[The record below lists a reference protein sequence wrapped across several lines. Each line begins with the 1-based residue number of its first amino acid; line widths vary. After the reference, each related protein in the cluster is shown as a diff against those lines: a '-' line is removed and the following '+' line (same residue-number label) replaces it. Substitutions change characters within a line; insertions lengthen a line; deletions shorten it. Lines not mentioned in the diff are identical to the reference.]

1 MFYCIMI
8 VSIKKIIFV
17 CVIRKTLMDLSIQH
31 EHQHHNLYRP
41 KKCPL
46 KKKTQPLPSQQ
57 AETRYRRTSF
67 FILRLSVTERSLIT
81 QPLSDPFLVCC
92 YRCKK
97 KSGNRCKTSEQVQ
110 IQLQRI
116 RMLIKICYNA
126 NFAMAS
132 CFINNTENCVSHRVT
147 HYVIVFPFFS
157 F

>member
-1 MFYCIMI
+1 
-8 VSIKKIIFV
+8 
-17 CVIRKTLMDLSIQH
+17 MDLSIQH

-46 KKKTQPLPSQQ
+46 RKKTQPLPSQQ

-81 QPLSDPFLVCC
+81 QPLSDPFLVCG

-97 KSGNRCKTSEQVQ
+97 NLVIAVKPLNRSRSNYNEM
-110 IQLQRI
+110 

-147 HYVIVFPFFS
+147 HYVIVFPFFLS
-157 F
+157 NVCHLLKSS